1 MGWRVFAAAATGKSH
16 LDSGTPCQDAY
27 FSELRGDVLVAA
39 VCDGA
44 GSQPLSH
51 LGAAAFSR
59 QVVQALADRPVAD
72 LLGDPA
78 SLDPLSLKS
87 AVADAVAATRDALAA
102 EAEAAGAELGH
113 YAATLVGVIADRNGG
128 AFFHIGDGQGVADY
142 GDGREPALSLP
153 ENGEYANE
161 TYFATGE
168 AWREHLRITP
178 FAAGARRL
186 ALMSDGAASFALDKG
201 QRALF
206 GAFIDP
212 VCAWLA
218 ETTDAGA
225 ADAGL
230 QATLDDPRTHR
241 ITGDDKTLLLALWD

>member
-16 LDSGTPCQDAY
+16 RDSGTPCQDAY
-27 FSELRGDVLVAA
+27 FSRLEGDTLVAA

-59 QVVQALADRPVAD
+59 HVVQWLADQPVAG
-72 LLGDPA
+72 LLDDPA
-78 SLDPLSLKS
+78 SLDA
-87 AVADAVAATRDALAA
+87 AVADAVAAARESLAA
-102 EAEAAGAELGH
+102 EAAATGAELGH
-113 YAATLVGVIADRNGG
+113 YAATLVGVIAHAAGG
-128 AFFHIGDGQGVADY
+128 AFFHIGDGQAVADY
-142 GDGREPALSLP
+142 GDGREPTLSLP

-168 AWREHLRITP
+168 AWREHLRITAFP
-178 FAAGARRL
+178 PGARRL
-186 ALMSDGAASFALDKG
+186 ALMSDGAASFVLDKG

-206 GAFIDP
+206 GAFVDP

-218 ETTDAGA
+218 ACADDEA
-225 ADAGL
+225 AQAGL
-230 QATLDDPRTHR
+230 KATLDDPRTHR

>member
-27 FSELRGDVLVAA
+27 FSQLRGDVLVAA

-59 QVVQALADRPVAD
+59 QVVQFLADRPVAD
-72 LLGDPA
+72 LLDDPA
-78 SLDPLSLKS
+78 SLEP
-87 AVADAVAATRDALAA
+87 AVADAVAAARETLAA
-102 EAEAAGAELGH
+102 EAEANGADLGH
-113 YAATLVGVIADRNGG
+113 YAATLVGVIAHAAGG
-128 AFFHIGDGQGVADY
+128 AFFHIGDGQAVADY
-142 GDGREPALSLP
+142 GDDREPALSLP

-178 FAAGARRL
+178 FPSGARRL
-186 ALMSDGAASFALDKG
+186 ALMSDGAASFVLDRG

-218 ETTDAGA
+218 DTTEAEA
-225 ADAGL
+225 AHAGL

-241 ITGDDKTLLLALWD
+241 ITGDDKTLLLALWE